1 MSLPSKEEDIRLMR
15 AAIEEARKSKAENGG
30 PHPNVGVVVV
40 RQGKIIGKAHRGE
53 FALGDHAEY
62 TVLERKLRDEDLTGA
77 TLYTTLEPCNKRS
90 PQKTP
95 CAERVIARR
104 IARVVIGILDPN
116 PSIQSRGFFTLKSAR
131 IVVDMINDAKLESEI
146 EGLNRVFIESQRAEE
161 TTHGM
166 SELKQ
171 ETALADRTAISND
184 FRDCRDAAITFHNC
198 DSNNVENLLA
208 IRYENY
214 LRRQAKYP
222 RIFNEAKSS
231 GWSSQDL
238 IDHVR
243 RILTKPTMAHGTT
256 EEAIREYIERR
267 YAIDAAIIAHLELR
281 KRYSEAIFRDEL
293 MELVSAYH
301 TRLHKLYYDDVPFG
315 RSDVNDFF
323 NESHIYMLL
332 NTPDEEDAV
341 RFLDSYLTCA
351 LWTQL
356 NLMYG
361 CFNDELAHARKI
373 AEKNRKIL
381 NKARQR
387 KDPVKA
393 LRWRRV

>member
-1 MSLPSKEEDIRLMR
+1 MMR
-15 AAIEEARKSKAENGG
+15 VAIEEARKSEAENGG

-62 TVLERKLRDEDLTGA
+62 TVLERKLKDEALTGA

-95 CAERVIARR
+95 CAERIIARR

-146 EGLNRVFIESQRAEE
+146 EGLNRVFIEAQRAEE
-161 TTHGM
+161 TTLGM

-171 ETALADRTAISND
+171 GRGLADRTAISND

-208 IRYENY
+208 IKFENY

-231 GWSSQDL
+231 GWSSHDL

-256 EEAIREYIERR
+256 EEAIGEYIERR
-267 YAIDAAIIAHLELR
+267 YAIDAAIIAHLEIR
-281 KRYSEAIFRDEL
+281 KGRSEVVYRDEL
-293 MELVSAYH
+293 MGLVGAYWS
-301 TRLHKLYYDDVPFG
+301 RLHKLYYDEMRFG
-315 RSDVNDFF
+315 RTDINEFF
-323 NESHIYMLL
+323 NEQYVYILL
-332 NTPDEEDAV
+332 NAPEDDAID
-341 RFLDSYLTCA
+341 FLDSFLTHA
-351 LWTQL
+351 LWTNL
-356 NLMYG
+356 NVVYG
-361 CFNDELAHARKI
+361 CFDDELQRARKI
-373 AEKNRKIL
+373 AEKKRKIL

-387 KDPVKA
+387 KDPAKA
-393 LRWRRV
+393 LLWRRV